1 MDTHVRAPPVTPVL
15 HLQFRFGGGG
25 DAGSK
30 GPMVSAQESQAQ
42 AILQQARVSGAGTWG
57 AARSPAC
64 RVADLGCSPR
74 TQEPGGYPVIPVH
87 LGALVSTRRRGGG
100 FSGVPRPHR
109 GSRFPGMDTASEPL
123 WLLLTPPSSAI
134 YCLPPA
140 LGWTG
145 PKSSWGATC
154 DGAGPSRNLGV
165 RGSGGLRSP
174 SLSLRVPRSLLTTL
188 LLANELMSEL
198 CFN

>member
-42 AILQQARVSGAGTWG
+42 AILQQARVSGAGAWG

-74 TQEPGGYPVIPVH
+74 TQGPGGYPVILVH
-87 LGALVSTRRRGGG
+87 LGALVSTRRGGG

-123 WLLLTPPSSAI
+123 WLLLTPPSSAT

-140 LGWTG
+140 LGWTD
-145 PKSSWGATC
+145 PTSSWG
-154 DGAGPSRNLGV
+154 GPAGGPPTLDRTWRISRAALVFGTSDHVLLRNLFG
-165 RGSGGLRSP
+165 
-174 SLSLRVPRSLLTTL
+174 RVSK
-188 LLANELMSEL
+188 ANISSA
-198 CFN
+198 